1 MERWKLYAF
10 AAALFAGLAV
20 HFVELA
26 LHFLHLPAQLLHA
39 FVHDEFLLSAPVDRV
54 HEAAA
59 RLEEVMVQGM
69 RHFTPDVAVRVDVVA
84 SERWSKSAQRVVVDG
99 RLQVWRAP

>member
-1 MERWKLYAF
+1 MGQLVRECL
-10 AAALFAGLAV
+10 
-20 HFVELA
+20 
-26 LHFLHLPAQLLHA
+26 LPSLRSPLQGCLLHA